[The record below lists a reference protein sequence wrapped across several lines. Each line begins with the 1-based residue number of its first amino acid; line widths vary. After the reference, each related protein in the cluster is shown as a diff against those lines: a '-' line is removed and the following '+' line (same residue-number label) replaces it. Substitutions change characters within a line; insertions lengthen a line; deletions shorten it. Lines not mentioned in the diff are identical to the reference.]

1 MYDVFFKPL
10 PARAMPPCW
19 TLVAGWGTR
28 FSSAT
33 SVTWLGW
40 PSTRSVRWSHSTPS
54 TTSVSRWAITTTS
67 CTTDRAP
74 IRSPSRPTPGTIVC
88 VYVCM
93 YVCMYTCIHVCQ
105 TISMYCMYCIVSYTP
120 QQDSSFMYAL
130 SMYVYIQYVCMYVY
144 IQYVCMYVYI
154 QYVCMYTYSMYV
166 CIHTVCMYVYIQY
179 VCIYQLFHLHCRM
192 TISLCMHACRYEYR
206 SMIVYT
212 VYVWLYVV
220 HCMYVYVCMCIF
232 TYEPNYTYKK
242 TYLYV
247 CKGGPCEQPTHT
259 VPAGILLL
267 LPTAHGYTADR
278 IGTHIHTYN

>member
-93 YVCMYTCIHVCQ
+93 YTCIHVCQ

-130 SMYVYIQYVCMYVY
+130 S
-144 IQYVCMYVYI
+144 
-154 QYVCMYTYSMYV
+154 
-166 CIHTVCMYVYIQY
+166 MYVYIQY